1 MHKIDKVFVGGAVMS
16 GKNILWRLLDGHP
29 RILSNHMHSNIGY
42 LVLSDNVK
50 KYFLQEIPGI
60 AHETHQFIPLCNI
73 VYSTGEKVSVEIGRF
88 FYALYTFTNY
98 KTLFS
103 WSKGN
108 SMFVN
113 WKEGEN
119 ERFPFIFD
127 INSFEKKLENE
138 LFVSNK
144 VFTEEEVLDIIYS
157 SYIYSLGNKTF
168 YEKLLEHDQY
178 FVDTLPN
185 GINPIRM
192 VAEKVLGSKIIV
204 MKRDLESLL
213 YANAARQMSY
223 KGDVQVNDTF
233 MRVLY
238 NQKQFEEKMKIFY
251 NDLTKIKISQKN
263 VLVVDFNNLILDTE
277 STMKDIAKFIGID
290 YDPILALPSI
300 NGEIISNEKY
310 QIIGKINDDPYNFLS
325 KKEIDLLKYFLFG
338 FNKQYSI
345 LKNVSILLLAIK
357 WRHLTSIKRLI
368 SVLLEAVIPERIF
381 LRLKKIY

>member
-213 YANAARQMSY
+213 YANAARIMSY

-277 STMKDIAKFIGID
+277 STMKDIAKFIGIE

-300 NGEIISNEKY
+300 NGKIISNEKY
-310 QIIGKINDDPYNFLS
+310 S
-325 KKEIDLLKYFLFG
+325 
-338 FNKQYSI
+338 
-345 LKNVSILLLAIK
+345 
-357 WRHLTSIKRLI
+357 
-368 SVLLEAVIPERIF
+368 
-381 LRLKKIY
+381 KIYWY